1 MQKNRKMKFWIKG
14 ILILS
19 IICSS
24 LSCEKNEKFESE
36 KWKQGGG
43 ENLLTEMRWNMTNDL
58 INSKILIGKN
68 QTEIQELLGN
78 PELVNTYSE
87 SDTKFYPI
95 MEKYKWNVYPD
106 ELIYLEIRFNKE
118 SLAENIKVYKTK

>member
-1 MQKNRKMKFWIKG
+1 MKFWIKR

-24 LSCEKNEKFESE
+24 FSCEKNEKFESD

-43 ENLLTEMRWNMTNDL
+43 ENLLTGMRVNMVDDL
-58 INSKILIGKN
+58 ISSKILLGKN
-68 QTEIQELLGN
+68 QTEIYELLGS

-87 SDTKFYPI
+87 PNTKFYPV
-95 MEKYKWNVYPD
+95 MEKYKWNIDPD

-118 SLAENIKVYKTK
+118 GLAQNIKVY